1 MCAQRDN
8 SSQDGAKAEAQMQW
22 EARPC
27 GAEGVHGPIPESPEW
42 FREARRVR
50 FDDHAPW
57 IPTSMLL
64 GSISGREVLEIGVG
78 IGCDHYCLAQQ
89 GNTMTGLDLS
99 REHLRLTTLHL
110 QHEGL
115 TGTAVH
121 GDAENMPFPDNS
133 FDVIYSCGALHHT
146 PDFEKA
152 LSECARVLR
161 PGGQFIIAVYH
172 RDSLFFGLG
181 TILRNGILKAG
192 FVRHGWARTLAKIEH
207 GAGYDAVPLVRVY
220 SRGQLKSSVQRWFE
234 VESLHATHVGSH
246 RLEVIAKRLGI
257 SRTRLERALGWAGW
271 YLVLHGR
278 KRS

>member
-1 MCAQRDN
+1 MN
-8 SSQDGAKAEAQMQW
+8 SNHDDSAATGLKSEAQKQW

-27 GAEGVHGPIPESPEW
+27 GAEGVQDAVPESLEW

-50 FDDHAPW
+50 FDEHAPW
-57 IPTSMLL
+57 IPIHMRVD
-64 GSISGREVLEIGVG
+64 SISGQAVLEIGVG
-78 IGCDHYCLAQQ
+78 LGCDHYRLARR

-115 TGTAVH
+115 TTTAVH

-133 FDVIYSCGALHHT
+133 FDMVYSCGVLHHT
-146 PDFEKA
+146 PDLEMA
-152 LSECARVLR
+152 LSECSRVLR
-161 PGGQFIIAVYH
+161 PGGQFICAVYH
-172 RDSLFFGLG
+172 RNSICFGLG
-181 TILRNGILKAG
+181 TMLKNGILKAG
-192 FVRHGWARTLAKIEH
+192 FIRHGWARTLAKIEY
-207 GAGYDAVPLVRVY
+207 GAGTDAVPLVRVY
-220 SRGQLKSSVQRWFE
+220 SRGQLKSAVGSWFE

-246 RLEVIAKRLGI
+246 RLEIIAKRLGI
-257 SRTRLERALGWAGW
+257 SRTQLERAFGWAGW